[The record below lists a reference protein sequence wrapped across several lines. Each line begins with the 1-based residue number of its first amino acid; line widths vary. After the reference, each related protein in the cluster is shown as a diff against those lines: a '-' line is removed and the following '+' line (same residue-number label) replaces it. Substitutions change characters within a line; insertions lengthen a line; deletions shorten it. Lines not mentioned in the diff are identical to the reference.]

1 MKGALVNLLVFVNL
15 SSGVLDGSTYDF
27 VRAFAEPGDSVTIR
41 YADEH
46 SDFEALLSDAR
57 EFDAVVAVG
66 GDGTHASVFYA
77 LRGSGVPIL
86 PFPGGTA
93 NLITQNLY
101 SPTEA
106 PALAKLAREGRPL
119 DFDIA
124 EMVFENRTVGFSMMA
139 GCGYDATIMSDAAA
153 NKKKLGPL
161 AYFHAAFTNPNPQVS
176 KITLDIDGE
185 TVECEGVGVVFV
197 NFSRIQL
204 DIPLAVGNYPRD
216 GYLDVMVL
224 STNSAWNLLPPFLGA
239 SLDHTGKPLAQSDA
253 LSYYRGKE
261 IRVQADPPLMCQ
273 YDGDPLDLSTPF
285 TARVLPGNARLIVG
299 DAAYREF
306 GD

>member
-1 MKGALVNLLVFVNL
+1 MKLLVFVNL
-15 SSGVLDGSTYDF
+15 ASGVLDGSSYDF
-27 VRAFAEPGDSVTIR
+27 IRSFAQAEDSVTIR
-41 YADEH
+41 YANEH
-46 SDFEALLSDAR
+46 SDFDALLSDAR
-57 EFDAVVAVG
+57 EYDAVVAVG

-77 LRGSGVPIL
+77 LHGTGVPIL

-101 SPTEA
+101 SPTET
-106 PALAKLAREGRPL
+106 PALAKLVRQGRVL
-119 DFDIA
+119 DFDMA
-124 EMVFENRTVGFSMMA
+124 EMVFEDRTVGFAMMA

-161 AYFHAAFTNPNPQVS
+161 AYFHAAFSNPNPQVS
-176 KITLDIDGE
+176 HITLDIDGE
-185 TVECEGVGVVFV
+185 RVECEGVGVVFV
-197 NFSRIQL
+197 NFSKIQL
-204 DIPLAVGNYPRD
+204 DIPLAVGNRPRD
-216 GYLDVMVL
+216 GMLDVMVL

-239 SLDHTGKPLAQSDA
+239 SIDHTGKPLAQSDA

-261 IRVQADPPLMCQ
+261 VHVRADPPLKCQ

-285 TARVLPGNARLIVG
+285 TARVLPGSIDLIVS
-299 DAAYREF
+299 DAAFREF